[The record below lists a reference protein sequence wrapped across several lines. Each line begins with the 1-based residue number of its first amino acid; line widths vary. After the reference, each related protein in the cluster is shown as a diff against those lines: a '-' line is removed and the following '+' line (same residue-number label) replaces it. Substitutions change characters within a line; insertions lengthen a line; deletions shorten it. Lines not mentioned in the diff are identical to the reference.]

1 MYDAIIKEQTIV
13 NGVDVD
19 AFNATLEAVTAQ
31 PELAKL
37 QFRAANRWLAGTC
50 NETTVNEVFGA
61 GEEHRRA
68 NSFTMHKDE
77 PVFLLGTDQGPN
89 PVEHLLAALAGCL
102 TTTLVYF
109 AAAEGV
115 RLDEVTSKI
124 EADASVL
131 GFLGI
136 DENTRM
142 GCEEIRVTFDIKSP
156 APTEKIRELIA
167 LAQSRSG
174 VFDMLTNRTP
184 VSVGLV

>member
-1 MYDAIIKEQTIV
+1 MYDAIVKENTIV
-13 NGVDVD
+13 NGINRDE
-19 AFNATLEAVTAQ
+19 FLGTIEAVSQQ
-31 PELAKL
+31 PELARL
-37 QFRAANRWLAGTC
+37 QFRAGNEWIEGARNR
-50 NETTVNEVFGA
+50 TTVKDVYGA
-61 GEEHRRA
+61 GEEQIREK
-68 NSFTMHKDE
+68 SFVMQKDE
-77 PVFLLGTDQGPN
+77 PVFLLGTDTGAN

-115 RLDEVTSKI
+115 KLDEVTSRF
-124 EADASVL
+124 EADASML

-142 GCEEIRVTFDIKSP
+142 GCEEIRVTFDIRSEGP
-156 APTEKIRELIA
+156 REKIQALLE

-184 VSVGLV
+184 VSVQLA